1 MDQSMPMYPHT
12 HRSQTLSQ
20 LPYQRIGMHIQAVSL
35 TTVKGNV
42 EKTGSPT
49 SKVACKLQRT
59 VVTVPTSEDK
69 SDNSE
74 ILYFPS
80 VKLHAP

>member
-1 MDQSMPMYPHT
+1 MYPHT
-12 HRSQTLSQ
+12 YRSQTLSQ
-20 LPYQRIGMHIQAVSL
+20 LPCQHIGMHIQAVSL

-42 EKTGSPT
+42 EKTGS
-49 SKVACKLQRT
+49 LQWT
-59 VVTVPTSEDK
+59 VVTVPTSEGK

-80 VKLHAP
+80 VKLHVCTLETQY

>member
-1 MDQSMPMYPHT
+1 
-12 HRSQTLSQ
+12 
-20 LPYQRIGMHIQAVSL
+20 MHIQAVSL

-42 EKTGSPT
+42 EKTGSPI
-49 SKVACKLQRT
+49 SKVARKLQRT
-59 VVTVPTSEDK
+59 VVTVPTSEGK

-80 VKLHAP
+80 VKLHACTLETQC